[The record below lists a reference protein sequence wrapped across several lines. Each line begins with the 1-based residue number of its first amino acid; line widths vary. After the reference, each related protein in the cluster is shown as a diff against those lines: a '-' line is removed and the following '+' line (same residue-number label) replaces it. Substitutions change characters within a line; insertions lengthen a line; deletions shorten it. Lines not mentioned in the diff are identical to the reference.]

1 MKNINIITQKYKII
15 VTKENE
21 ENDKIEFNEIYNY
34 KNKKS
39 ELIISIQKIPNEKL
53 IFITSS
59 QYADLEIVK
68 ADI

>member
-1 MKNINIITQKYKII
+1 M
-15 VTKENE
+15 TKENE
-21 ENDKIEFNEIYNY
+21 ENDKIKFNEIYNY